1 MVLVHPRFETAR
13 LRLRPFLSDD
23 AERLSNLAGARQVAD
38 TMISLPHPLSVARAR
53 SSIAAQ
59 AADFQ
64 AERSVHFAIEE
75 RDVPGLVGA
84 VELRDI
90 DREHSQAELSFWIA
104 VPQWGHGYA
113 AEAAHAAVHYGLV
126 ELELNRIYAHH
137 MVRNPASGEVLRK
150 IGMKLEGVLRE
161 RVCKWGVY
169 EDVAIHAIL
178 RSDQGH

>member
-1 MVLVHPRFETAR
+1 MVRVHPRSETER
-13 LRLRPFLSDD
+13 LRLRPFVADD
-23 AERLSNLAGARQVAD
+23 AERLSELASAREIAD
-38 TMISLPHPLSVARAR
+38 TMISLPHPLSVASAR
-53 SSIAAQ
+53 SSIAAH

-64 AERSVHFAIEE
+64 AGRAVHFAIEH
-75 RDVPGLVGA
+75 RGAPGLIGA

-90 DREHSQAELSFWIA
+90 DREHSQAELSFWITVA
-104 VPQWGHGYA
+104 QWGCGYA
-113 AEAAHAAVHYGLV
+113 AEAAGAAVHYGFD

-161 RVCKWGVY
+161 RVRKWGVF

-178 RSDQGH
+178 R